1 MFTGLIRAV
10 GTIETHRPAA
20 GAGLV
25 LAVRCP
31 DLGGDLALGDSVAVD
46 GACLTVT
53 GLDGDRFDADVS
65 AETLDRT
72 TLRQRRP
79 GDHVNLEPA
88 LRLGDRLGGHLMTGH
103 IDGVGRITGRRTG
116 GNAVVLTV
124 TAPDELMPLIV
135 EKGSIALDGVSLTVN
150 KVRADR
156 FSLTIIPHT
165 LDHTTLTGRREGD
178 AVNLETDI
186 LGKYVARLLARAPE
200 SPREGITLE
209 TLAENGFL

>member
-10 GTIETHRPAA
+10 GTIDGRRPNSS
-20 GAGLV
+20 GMTLT
-25 LAVRCP
+25 VRCP

-150 KVRADR
+150 AVRGETFD
-156 FSLTIIPHT
+156 LTVIPHT
-165 LDHTTLTGRREGD
+165 FGHTNLPDRREGD
-178 AVNLETDI
+178 PVNLETDI
-186 LGKYVARLLARAPE
+186 LGKYVARLLRARPDGTNA
-200 SPREGITLE
+200 GISLE